1 VGLSLAL
8 AYRKRRDL
16 FVYDHLLVAM
26 NLLSFAFLLS
36 AVGLVLPLAAMGW
49 WFGLVGLWTLV
60 NLFQTLRG
68 AYGSG
73 WIGASAKTLLVWS
86 ITMLSAAVLMTG
98 LMVFVLT
105 VL

>member
-8 AYRKRRDL
+8 VYRRRRDL

-26 NLLSFAFLLS
+26 NLLSFGFLIS
-36 AVGLVLPLAAMGW
+36 AVGLVLPFAAMGW
-49 WFGLVGLWTLV
+49 WFGLVGLWTLL

-68 AYGSG
+68 AYGSS
-73 WIGASAKTLLVWS
+73 WLGATAKTLVVW
-86 ITMLSAAVLMTG
+86 TVTVTSAILLLTG
-98 LMVFVLT
+98 LMMFVLT